1 MVDHDHGDGVVHVV
15 HIDLGGSALGSV
27 GVVGVLVVVR
37 DRRISLLIAVHIDI
51 PGVIVHHAL
60 ANGLVDHVLLG
71 VGGVGEV
78 GGVGHSD
85 DLIIGGHLHPLGDQ
99 GAVLIQN
106 AFLVALAGGVAVH
119 PIGADAPGGA
129 GTAVIGVLIG
139 LVDQVEVLVAQGI
152 GVVVGQGVQDT
163 LVLVVVHAQQLIVLN
178 GHSLGQGVEHQ
189 LSHVVAGQTLVGG
202 QLQVAVQAQS
212 GALGGGGQHP
222 VTAEVSGAL
231 EVAQGAAQHQ
241 HGLRGGHGGVGVKLA
256 VAHAGHDA
264 QAGAQVHIALRPGG
278 DVGEHIGLRELVDV
292 HTGAIQH
299 GADDDRHLG
308 AGDYV
313 LGAEGPVLVALEHAD
328 GRGDRHGILIDD
340 LGLVGE
346 IVDTLSAGTHDHHA
360 QEHNGSQSQ
369 AESTLQVSH
378 WIFLLFILT
387 KVAVF

>member
-1 MVDHDHGDGVVHVV
+1 MQYK
-15 HIDLGGSALGSV
+15 S
-27 GVVGVLVVVR
+27 
-37 DRRISLLIAVHIDI
+37 DI
-51 PGVIVHHAL
+51 EI
-60 ANGLVDHVLLG
+60 
-71 VGGVGEV
+71 
-78 GGVGHSD
+78 
-85 DLIIGGHLHPLGDQ
+85 
-99 GAVLIQN
+99 
-106 AFLVALAGGVAVH
+106 
-119 PIGADAPGGA
+119 
-129 GTAVIGVLIG
+129 
-139 LVDQVEVLVAQGI
+139 
-152 GVVVGQGVQDT
+152 
-163 LVLVVVHAQQLIVLN
+163 
-178 GHSLGQGVEHQ
+178 
-189 LSHVVAGQTLVGG
+189 
-202 QLQVAVQAQS
+202 
-212 GALGGGGQHP
+212 
-222 VTAEVSGAL
+222 
-231 EVAQGAAQHQ
+231 AQGAAQHQ
-241 HGLRGGHGGVGVKLA
+241 HGLRGGHGGVGVELA

-313 LGAEGPVLVALEHAD
+313 LGAEGPVLVAFEHAD